1 MSLWKTILD
10 KLQIAELKSLD
21 VVEQV
26 MKEEE
31 RMQHNEESTVDW
43 QKLAKI
49 LLAITLA
56 IFALIAWRL
65 WR

>member
-26 MKEEE
+26 LKEEE
-31 RMQHNEESTVDW
+31 RTQCNERSTEDW
-43 QKLAKI
+43 L

>member
-1 MSLWKTILD
+1 MSLWKAILD
-10 KLQIAELKSLD
+10 KLQTAELKSLD
-21 VVEQV
+21 LVEQV

-31 RMQHNEESTVDW
+31 RTQRNERSTEDW
-43 QKLAKI
+43 RNPARI